1 MSKISSEPVK
11 DQSIVCESASF
22 FSAQDFAGPSGTQS
36 FLLPKQL
43 CDHQIVFNDQEQNLR
58 FSIQCLEE
66 CQTAA
71 EINRH
76 KTKCSMRCGTKAF
89 EQAHTHETAKI
100 FWEAIKNTGLAPSLL
115 KVINEDLSNGSCAQA
130 GVTKLR
136 SNVCMKNI
144 DVYGLNNSSTLHFA
158 KSQNRMHDRLAKQ
171 EISLNS
177 EDIRLIAGAGES
189 INSIQKMVTQMHKQ
203 NIPTEKGVVQKIR
216 SERQN
221 VLSLCENIVCHN
233 VKRRTKHT
241 AGQSHLG
248 QVLE

>member
-1 MSKISSEPVK
+1 M
-11 DQSIVCESASF
+11 CESASF
-22 FSAQDFAGPSGTQS
+22 FSAQEFPGPSGTQS

-43 CDHQIVFNDQEQNLR
+43 CDHQIVFNDQQKNLR
-58 FSIQCLEE
+58 FSIQCLQE
-66 CQTAA
+66 CQTAS
-71 EINRH
+71 EISLH
-76 KTKCSMRCGTKAF
+76 KKKCSLRCGTKAF

-115 KVINEDLSNGSCAQA
+115 KVINEDLTNGSCAQA

-136 SNVCMKNI
+136 SNVCIKNI

-158 KSQNRMHDRLAKQ
+158 KSQNRKHDKLAKD

-177 EDIRLIAGAGES
+177 ADIRLIAGPGQS
-189 INSIQKMVTQMHKQ
+189 LNQIQKMVTEMHKQ
-203 NIPTEKGVVQKIR
+203 NIPTEKGVVQTIR

-221 VLSLCENIVCHN
+221 VRSLCENIVVHN
-233 VKRRTKHT
+233 VQRRSKNL

-248 QVLE
+248 LVLVKLEKF